1 MGYIYIKLIIRKGE
15 IMNCNECDTKNT
27 KDANYCKNCG
37 KRLTEEVNELQK
49 MYKETKE
56 LVIGIIKKPIDTLKK
71 YINMNNYQNSII
83 YIAFN
88 VVIFSILMLVLVNV
102 LNSTISYFYLD
113 NLLVQNSFTYF
124 RMFLLTIILYLLSY
138 IVFGSIFYNNI
149 DIKNVIAWLGT
160 NSIFL
165 SIIYLVLLFTIII
178 STKISLI
185 ILLISSILY
194 IYNLF
199 ASSKF
204 ISKINENHI
213 GYILTISIILTN
225 ILVIYVL
232 PQLFI

>member
-1 MGYIYIKLIIRKGE
+1 
-15 IMNCNECDTKNT
+15 MNCNECDTKNT

-56 LVIGIIKKPIDTLKK
+56 LVIGIIKKPIITLKK

-138 IVFGSIFYNNI
+138 IVFGSIFYLSCKYIFKNNI

-165 SIIYLVLLFTIII
+165 SIMYLVLLFTIII

-185 ILLISSILY
+185 ILLISAILY